1 MLIQLLANG
10 IIFGCIIALV
20 AMGFGLI
27 YSSTKIFHFAHGIVF
42 TAGAYLLYL
51 FFINLEIGILPSIF
65 LSLTGTTLLGI
76 LMEVFIYSPLRK
88 KQAAPAIYIISSLG
102 VYIFLQNLI
111 ALVFGNEPKILFP
124 GVRETY
130 HLGSIILSQTQIL
143 QAMAFVILFSVF
155 YIFLKKAR
163 LGKALRGLSNNPL
176 LAEVVGIDVKKVR
189 IIAFGVGSFL
199 AGVGAV
205 VVSLDIGMDPHIGL
219 SMFLAA
225 AVAVI
230 VGGIKTLT
238 GAALGGLLLGIIQ
251 SLVIWVASARWRDM
265 AVFSIL
271 IIFLLFRPQGIMGK
285 RRRVEEV

>member
-1 MLIQLLANG
+1 MLIQLLVNG
-10 IIFGCIIALV
+10 IISGCVYALV

-27 YSSTKIFHFAHGIVF
+27 YSSTGIFHFAHGIVY

-51 FFINLEIGILPSIF
+51 FFNNLEIGILPSIL
-65 LSLTGTTLLGI
+65 LSLAGATLLGI
-76 LMEVFIYSPLRK
+76 LIEMFIYSPLRK

-111 ALVFGNEPKILFP
+111 ALIFGSEPKILFP
-124 GVRETY
+124 GVGKTY

-143 QAMAFVILFSVF
+143 QAVAFVILFFVF
-155 YIFLKKAR
+155 YIFLTKTR
-163 LGKALRGLSNNPL
+163 WGKALRGLSNNPL
-176 LAEVVGIDVKKVR
+176 LAEVVGIDVKKAR

-219 SMFLAA
+219 SMFLVA

-230 VGGIKTLT
+230 VGGVKTLA

-251 SLVIWVASARWRDM
+251 SLVIWAASARWQDM
-265 AVFSIL
+265 AVFAIL

-285 RRRVEEV
+285 RRRIEEI